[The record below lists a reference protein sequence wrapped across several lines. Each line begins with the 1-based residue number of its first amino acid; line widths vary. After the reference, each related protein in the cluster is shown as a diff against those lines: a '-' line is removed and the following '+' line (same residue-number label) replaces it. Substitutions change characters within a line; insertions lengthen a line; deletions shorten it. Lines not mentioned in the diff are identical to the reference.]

1 MLNFPYYELRKYAEI
16 LSTLSA
22 GALELLAS
30 SAGGGVMK
38 NKSKLEEWE
47 NWSKN

>member
-22 GALELLAS
+22 WALELLAS
-30 SAGGGVMK
+30 SAGGVMK
-38 NKSKLEEWE
+38 NKSKLEE
-47 NWSKN
+47 

>member
-1 MLNFPYYELRKYAEI
+1 MLNFPYYALRKYAEI

-22 GALELLAS
+22 WALELLAS
-30 SAGGGVMK
+30 SAVGGVMK
-38 NKSKLEEWE
+38 NKSKQEEWE